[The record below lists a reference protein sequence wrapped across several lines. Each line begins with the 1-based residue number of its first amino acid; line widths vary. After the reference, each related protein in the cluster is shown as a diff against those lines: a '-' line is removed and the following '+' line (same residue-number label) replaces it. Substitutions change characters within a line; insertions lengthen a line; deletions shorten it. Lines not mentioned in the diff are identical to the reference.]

1 MLENNINHKAKK
13 MNITGYCCCPTC
25 WKTSKMLDSCSSSSA
40 ACSGL
45 EAIWPRK
52 YSEQRCQD
60 VSGRYSS
67 SLANKALPSSL
78 YVDQLLVCL
87 IGSPGWLLVTLL
99 HEELWCRH
107 RGHWRSGPRH
117 PSPLCTVCTEENH
130 GRDIHSLPHLITHSH
145 SKQQDNRNKNS
156 PNLTDAKGTSKMLNI
171 YSSSGLDACRQ
182 EPSPQGS
189 AEISTKKTWKCN
201 QLCLH

>member
-1 MLENNINHKAKK
+1 
-13 MNITGYCCCPTC
+13 MNITEDCCCPTC
-25 WKTSKMLDSCSSSSA
+25 WKMSKMLDSCSSSSA
-40 ACSGL
+40 ACSAP
-45 EAIWPRK
+45 EPIWPRK
-52 YSEQRCQD
+52 YLEQKCQD
-60 VSGRYSS
+60 VSAKHSS

-78 YVDQLLVCL
+78 YADLLLLCL

-130 GRDIHSLPHLITHSH
+130 GRDKHSLPHLITHSH
-145 SKQQDNRNKNS
+145 SKEQDNRNKNS
-156 PNLTDAKGTSKMLNI
+156 PNFTDAQETSKMLNI
-171 YSSSGLDACRQ
+171 YSSSGLDACHQ

-201 QLCLH
+201 QLCLR